1 MLVQLKR
8 IAKSLLAIGWI
19 RALFETVQRT
29 VLEIAGTS
37 RLFAH
42 AYHVLNPFT
51 FNREQAAVARGA
63 RNYYRNTGT
72 ERQSHVELRR
82 NVHRIE
88 KGLIMIPR
96 RNLFAV
102 DFIAET
108 IGFYEVAVR
117 QVAVAPSSLDELEL
131 QWAHDVLEAYFAAC
145 TAPQPVIDKAR
156 ARFQSLPWDRG
167 SKGFAPTPKSG
178 RGNSL
183 VTVEQFEELARQR
196 RSVRFFKQHPV
207 PRELIDRALAIGAQA
222 PTACNRMP
230 YEFRVFDD
238 AELVRKVAALPFGA
252 AGYNHQIPALAVVI
266 GKLESYFSPRDRHAI
281 YVDSSLAAMS
291 FMFALETQGL
301 SSSVIN
307 WPDFE
312 PLEAKMQKLLGLDIS
327 QRVVMLIA
335 FGYADP
341 ATLVPYSQKKGL
353 DTFRSFNR
361 LAG

>member
-1 MLVQLKR
+1 MLVQLKL
-8 IAKSLLAIGWI
+8 IAKGLLAIGWV
-19 RALFETVQRT
+19 RVLFETVQRT
-29 VLEIAGTS
+29 ALEVAGAS
-37 RLFAH
+37 RPLAH
-42 AYHVLNPFT
+42 AYYLLNAFT

-72 ERQSHVELRR
+72 DRQSHVELRR
-82 NVHRIE
+82 NIHRIE
-88 KGLIMIPR
+88 KGLTMIPR
-96 RNLFAV
+96 RNLFAA
-102 DFIAET
+102 DFVAET
-108 IGFYEVAVR
+108 IGFYEVGVR
-117 QVAVAPSSLDELEL
+117 QVFAAPSSLDVLEI

-145 TAPQPVIDKAR
+145 TAQHPVIDKAR
-156 ARFQSLPWDRG
+156 ARFQSLPWERG
-167 SKGFAPTPKSG
+167 NQGLAPTPKAA

-183 VTVEQFEELARQR
+183 ITLEQFEELAAQR
-196 RSVRFFKQHPV
+196 RSVRFFEQRPV

-230 YEFRVFDD
+230 YEFRIFDD
-238 AELVRKVAALPFGA
+238 AQMVRKVAALPFGA
-252 AGYNHQIPALAVVI
+252 AGYNHQIPTLAVVI

-312 PLEAKMQKLLGLDIS
+312 PLEAKMQKLLGLDLS

-335 FGYADP
+335 LGYADP

-361 LAG
+361 LAA

>member
-19 RALFETVQRT
+19 RALFDTVQRAI
-29 VLEIAGTS
+29 LEVAGAN
-37 RLFAH
+37 RLLAH
-42 AYHVLNPFT
+42 AYHALNPFA

-88 KGLIMIPR
+88 KGLTMIPR
-96 RNLFAV
+96 RDVFAA

-108 IGFYEVAVR
+108 IGYYEVAVR
-117 QVAVAPSSLDELEL
+117 QAFAAPGSLDELEL
-131 QWAHDVLEAYFAAC
+131 QWAHDVLEAYFEAC
-145 TAPQPVIDKAR
+145 TAAHPVIAKAR
-156 ARFQSLPWDRG
+156 TGFQNLPWDRG
-167 SKGFAPTPKSG
+167 NQGLAPTPKSV

-183 VTVEQFEELARQR
+183 LAVEQFEELARQR
-196 RSVRFFKQHPV
+196 RSVRFFDQRPV

-238 AELVRKVAALPFGA
+238 GEMVRKVAALPFGA

-312 PLEAKMQKLLGLDIS
+312 PLEAKMQKLLGLDLS

-335 FGYADP
+335 LGYADP

>member
-1 MLVQLKR
+1 MLVQLKA
-8 IAKSLLAIGWI
+8 IAKGLLAIGWI

-29 VLEIAGTS
+29 VFEVAGAN
-37 RLFAH
+37 RLLAH
-42 AYHVLNPFT
+42 AYHVLNPFA

-96 RNLFAV
+96 RDVFAA
-102 DFIAET
+102 DFVAET
-108 IGFYEVAVR
+108 IGFYEIAVR
-117 QVAVAPSSLDELEL
+117 QFFAAPDSLDELEM

-145 TAPQPVIDKAR
+145 TGPHPAIDKAR

-167 SKGFAPTPKSG
+167 NQGRAPTPKSA

-183 VTVEQFEELARQR
+183 VTMEQFEELACQR
-196 RSVRFFKQHPV
+196 RSVRFFEQRPV

-238 AELVRKVAALPFGA
+238 TEMVRKVAALPFGA

-266 GKLESYFSPRDRHAI
+266 GKLESYFSPRDRHAF

-291 FMFALETQGL
+291 FIFALETQGL

-312 PLEAKMQKLLGLDIS
+312 PLEAKMQKLLGLDLS
-327 QRVVMLIA
+327 ERVVMLIA

-341 ATLVPYSQKKGL
+341 ATLLFFSQKKGL